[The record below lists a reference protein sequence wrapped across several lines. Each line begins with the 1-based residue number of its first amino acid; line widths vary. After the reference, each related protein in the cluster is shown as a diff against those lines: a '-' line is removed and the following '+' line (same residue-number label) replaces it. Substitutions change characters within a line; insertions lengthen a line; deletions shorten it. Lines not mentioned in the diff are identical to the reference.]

1 MVFLSSARVVLD
13 QADISRAVRRI
24 SHEIVEN
31 SRGSDD
37 LIILGIPTR
46 GVPLARRIAETV
58 AQIEGHPVPCGAID
72 VTLYRDDL
80 RLREVR
86 ALEPTDIPS
95 QGIDGCT
102 VVLVD
107 DVLYSGRTIRAA
119 LDAVHDLGRPAIVRL
134 AVMIDRGHRELP
146 IHGVQFHP
154 ESIATEHGHAL
165 LANFLRACGVEP
177 TMPARL
183 AAA

>member
-13 QADISRAVRRI
+13 QADISRAVRRL

-86 ALEPTDIPS
+86 ALEPTDIPA

-119 LDAVHDLGRPAIVRL
+119 LDAVRRGRQAEVGDHVEAI
-134 AVMIDRGHRELP
+134 
-146 IHGVQFHP
+146 
-154 ESIATEHGHAL
+154 EHGL
-165 LANFLRACGVEP
+165 G
-177 TMPARL
+177 ARRRRGMG
-183 AAA
+183 AAAATVDWSDVVRGLTNIRFGALSEGC

>member
-80 RLREVR
+80 RDYGKFER
-86 ALEPTDIPS
+86 S
-95 QGIDGCT
+95 
-102 VVLVD
+102 
-107 DVLYSGRTIRAA
+107 S
-119 LDAVHDLGRPAIVRL
+119 RPISL
-134 AVMIDRGHRELP
+134 HRESMGARSSSSMMSC
-146 IHGVQFHP
+146 IRV
-154 ESIATEHGHAL
+154 AL
-165 LANFLRACGVEP
+165 FAGP
-177 TMPARL
+177 WTPSMI
-183 AAA
+183 

>member
-31 SRGSDD
+31 SGQRRPHHSWN
-37 LIILGIPTR
+37 PHPR
-46 GVPLARRIAETV
+46 RALARRIAETV

-80 RLREVR
+80 RLREAG

-95 QGIDGCT
+95 RGIDGCT

-119 LDAVHDLGRPAIVRL
+119 LDAVHDLGRPAIV
-134 AVMIDRGHRELP
+134 AGSDD
-146 IHGVQFHP
+146 
-154 ESIATEHGHAL
+154 
-165 LANFLRACGVEP
+165 
-177 TMPARL
+177 
-183 AAA
+183 

>member
-1 MVFLSSARVVLD
+1 MSSARVVLD

-72 VTLYRDDL
+72 VTLYRDD
-80 RLREVR
+80 
-86 ALEPTDIPS
+86 
-95 QGIDGCT
+95 
-102 VVLVD
+102 
-107 DVLYSGRTIRAA
+107 
-119 LDAVHDLGRPAIVRL
+119 
-134 AVMIDRGHRELP
+134 
-146 IHGVQFHP
+146 
-154 ESIATEHGHAL
+154 
-165 LANFLRACGVEP
+165 
-177 TMPARL
+177 
-183 AAA
+183 